1 MTDYTRL
8 KAEWK
13 SLSSAHQKNQW
24 IKDNENKL
32 TDLGISVNNVNSVEE
47 AFTKNTSV
55 VVLGVL

>member
-13 SLSSAHQKNQW
+13 SLSSTHQKNQW

-55 VVLGVL
+55 VV